1 MKKKNLMLMIL
12 TLVMALSAP
21 FAASALAAFTMPAVT
36 AEAADN
42 GWVKEGDFYAYKKN
56 GKKVKGWQVIDG
68 KTYYFDKH
76 YHRATGW
83 RYLKK
88 KNKAKYYWF
97 DKNGVL
103 DGKGGGIK
111 ETKTIY
117 KAAKK
122 TAMTSKYLAIVDRKE
137 HMIAIYEKLEGAL
150 HCIRYMSCS
159 VGKEGYST
167 SRGTF
172 FTGNTSR
179 IYINFGTRRGFYPIA
194 ILGSSGFF
202 HSTPYTQRFEYPV
215 ASEKIDERLGEDI
228 SKGCVRMSLSNAYW
242 MFWNMRG
249 HQKVIIL

>member
-1 MKKKNLMLMIL
+1 MLMIL

-21 FAASALAAFTMPAVT
+21 FAASALAAFTMPSIT
-36 AEAADN
+36 AEAADT

-68 KTYYFDKH
+68 NTYYFDKH

-97 DKNGVL
+97 DQKGVL
-103 DGKGGGIK
+103 NGKGGGIK
-111 ETKTIY
+111 ETKAIY
-117 KAAKK
+117 KVAKN
-122 TAMTSKYLAIVDRKE
+122 TAMTTRYLAIVDRKE

-172 FTGNTSR
+172 FTGNTTR
-179 IYINFGTRRGFYPIA
+179 IYINFGTRRAFYPIA
-194 ILGSSGFF
+194 ILGSSGF
-202 HSTPYTQRFEYPV
+202 STPRPIPRNSSIPCWPRGSTRGWARTSARAV
-215 ASEKIDERLGEDI
+215 SECLCPTPTGCSGTCAVTRRLSFSDHLQG
-228 SKGCVRMSLSNAYW
+228 
-242 MFWNMRG
+242 
-249 HQKVIIL
+249 